1 MCLDRYEYARGPSRN
16 VVTSNTLQT
25 VDTINYDIVQET
37 VTIIPETTALIEP
50 DPIQEMVE
58 EEWNPEV
65 TISTTTIFTP
75 GVDTTAQAMEIK
87 AVADNLLGATGSVL
101 GMTAAILSG
110 SPRLIVGGVVYGDMV
125 GRWVGAGMWNLIN

>member
-1 MCLDRYEYARGPSRN
+1 MGMYQYAKGPTRN
-16 VVTSNTLQT
+16 VVTSSTLQT
-25 VDTINYDIVQET
+25 VETINYDIVQET
-37 VTIIPETTALIEP
+37 ITITPEITALIEP

-87 AVADNLLGATGSVL
+87 AVADNLLGATGAVL
-101 GMTAAILSG
+101 GATAAILTG
-110 SPRLIVGGVVYGDMV
+110 QPRLLLTGVKTGDQI
-125 GRWVGAGMWNLIN
+125 GRWVGAGMWYLIN